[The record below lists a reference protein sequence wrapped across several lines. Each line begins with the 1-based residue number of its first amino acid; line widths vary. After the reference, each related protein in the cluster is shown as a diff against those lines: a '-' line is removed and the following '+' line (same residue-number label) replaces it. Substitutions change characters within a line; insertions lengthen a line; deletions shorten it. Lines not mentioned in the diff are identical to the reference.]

1 MDGMIIAL
9 FLSVFAFTGVLLSVL
24 LKRSSSGNT
33 EKDEDRSAEA
43 KRKRRVREIMEDPA
57 LQARRS

>member
-1 MDGMIIAL
+1 MIIAL